1 MTNFKTLTVAAVT
14 ALGLTVTPM
23 PAAADGNDVA
33 KVLGGLA
40 ALAIAA
46 KVIDDRR
53 DRKAAAREQQAKQQ
67 SVFHNRNR
75 ARSNVEFGSLSRFD
89 RGNINTRS
97 AKFKRR
103 PLPDRCLRV
112 ASTRRGDR
120 LVYGQRCLNNNF
132 KFASR
137 LPEHCETA
145 IRTNRGIKAVFGAR
159 CLSRDGWR
167 VAKR

>member
-1 MTNFKTLTVAAVT
+1 MTNFKTLTVAAVA
-14 ALGLTVTPM
+14 ALGIAATPM

-53 DRKAAAREQQAKQQ
+53 DRRRDRAEQATRQ
-67 SVFHNRNR
+67 SVFKTQNDGITLRR
-75 ARSNVEFGSLSRFD
+75 LD
-89 RGNINTRS
+89 RDKGLARS
-97 AKFKRR
+97 AKIKRR

-112 ASTRRGDR
+112 ADTRRGDR
-120 LVYGQRCLNNNF
+120 LVYVSRCLDNNF
-132 KFASR
+132 RFASR
-137 LPEHCETA
+137 LPDHCETS
-145 IRTNRGIKAVFGAR
+145 IRTRRGFRSVYGAR

-167 VAKR
+167 VARR

>member
-1 MTNFKTLTVAAVT
+1 MTNLKTLTVAAVT
-14 ALGLTVTPM
+14 ALGLTITPM
-23 PAAADGNDVA
+23 PAAADTSDVA

-53 DRKAAAREQQAKQQ
+53 DRRSERAEQAKQL
-67 SVFHNRNR
+67 SVINNRNNAAGNLR
-75 ARSNVEFGSLSRFD
+75 RLD
-89 RGNINTRS
+89 RGNVNTRS
-97 AKFKRR
+97 ARIKQR

-112 ASTRRGDR
+112 ANTRRGDR

-132 KFASR
+132 QFASR
-137 LPEHCETA
+137 LPDHCETA
-145 IRTNRGIKAVFGAR
+145 IRTNRGVRTVFGAR

-167 VAKR
+167 VTTR

>member
-14 ALGLTVTPM
+14 ALGLTFTPM
-23 PAAADGNDVA
+23 PAAADTSDAV

-53 DRKAAAREQQAKQQ
+53 DRRAERAEQATQF
-67 SVFHNRNR
+67 SVIDNRNSVGTLR
-75 ARSNVEFGSLSRFD
+75 LLD
-89 RGNINTRS
+89 RNTVNTRS
-97 AKFKRR
+97 ARIKRR

-112 ASTRRGDR
+112 ANTRRGDR
-120 LVYGQRCLNNNF
+120 LVCVQRCLNNNF
-132 KFASR
+132 QFASR
-137 LPEHCETA
+137 LPDHCQTA
-145 IRTNRGIKAVFGAR
+145 IRTNRGVRNVFGAR

-167 VAKR
+167 VATR

>member
-23 PAAADGNDVA
+23 PAAADTSDAV

-53 DRKAAAREQQAKQQ
+53 DRRAEQATQF
-67 SVFHNRNR
+67 SVVDNRNSVGTLR
-75 ARSNVEFGSLSRFD
+75 RLD
-89 RGNINTRS
+89 RNTVSTRS
-97 AKFKRR
+97 ARIKRR

-112 ASTRRGDR
+112 ADTRRGDR
-120 LVYGQRCLNNNF
+120 LVYVQRCLNNNF
-132 KFASR
+132 QFASR
-137 LPEHCETA
+137 LPDHCQTA
-145 IRTNRGIKAVFGAR
+145 IRTNRGVRNVFGAR

-167 VAKR
+167 VATR